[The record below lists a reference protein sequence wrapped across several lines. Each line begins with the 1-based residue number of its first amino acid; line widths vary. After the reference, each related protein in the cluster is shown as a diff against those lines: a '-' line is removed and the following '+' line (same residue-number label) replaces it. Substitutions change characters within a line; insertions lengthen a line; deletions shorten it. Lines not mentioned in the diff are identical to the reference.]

1 MPQYEEVTSSFR
13 FAPAARS
20 AVAPFHVMRVLA
32 AAARRAESGAPVFNL
47 TAGQPSTP
55 APAPVLAAARLALE
69 QHVLGYTETPGIAP
83 LRVAIA
89 GHYRDRYALDVDPE
103 QVFVTTGSSGGFLL
117 AFLSAFDVGD
127 RVGLVRPGYPAYR
140 NILQALGCEVVDVP
154 CGPETGY
161 QPTLGMIDQLGLKGL
176 VLASPANPTGT
187 MLTPDELAGMTNY
200 CAAQG
205 IRLIS
210 DEIYHGITYTGRSAC
225 SWSTDR
231 SGLVINSFSKYFSM
245 TGWRI
250 GWMLV
255 PEDLAD
261 PIDALAGNLAIC
273 PPALAQYAAISA
285 FQAYDECDGHVTR
298 YAVNSRPAR
307 RRTSRPWHRK
317 AGPGRWCVLR
327 LRGRVTSDRR
337 RRKFLRPTARR
348 GRRRGCARS
357 RLRPDRRPSVAA
369 DVVRRIDSHD
379 HLGAGGVRRIPP
391 ARVTRER
398 ALLGVTRN
406 EGSGFVPDVHRNGAG
421 AVLDHH
427 RPSASGRK
435 ASSRRVSCRRS

>member
-20 AVAPFHVMRVLA
+20 SVAPFHVMRVLA

-55 APAPVLAAARLALE
+55 APVPVLAAARLALE

-140 NILQALGCEVVDVP
+140 NILQALGSEVVDVP

-298 YAVNSRPAR
+298 YAVN
-307 RRTSRPWHRK
+307 
-317 AGPGRWCVLR
+317 
-327 LRGRVTSDRR
+327 
-337 RRKFLRPTARR
+337 
-348 GRRRGCARS
+348 
-357 RLRPDRRPSVAA
+357 
-369 DVVRRIDSHD
+369 
-379 HLGAGGVRRIPP
+379 
-391 ARVTRER
+391 R
-398 ALLGVTRN
+398 ALLVEGLRALGIGKLAPADGAFYVYADVSHLTDDAESFCARLLDEAGV
-406 EGSGFVPDVHRNGAG
+406 
-421 AVLDHH
+421 AVAPGVDFDQID
-427 RPSASGRK
+427 G
-435 ASSRRVSCRRS
+435 RRSLRMSFAGSTPTITSGLEAFGEFLRRG